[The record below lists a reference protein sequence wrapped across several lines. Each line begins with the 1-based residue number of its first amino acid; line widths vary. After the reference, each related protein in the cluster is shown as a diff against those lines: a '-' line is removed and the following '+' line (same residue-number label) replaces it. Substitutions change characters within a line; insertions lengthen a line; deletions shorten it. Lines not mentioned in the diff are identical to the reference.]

1 MTLSSPYLLFLGD
14 VASANRAK
22 TGLGIAH
29 WAPERCVGQ
38 MRMPGCAADTGLP
51 DLSPA
56 EASARGAKSLVLGV
70 APLGG
75 AIPEAWHPS
84 ILEALESGLDII
96 SGMHTRLTETQVIS
110 ETAKRVGGKL
120 YDVRHTDFPIPPAN
134 GLKRSGLRCL
144 MVGLDSALGK
154 KFTALSLTS
163 EMMSRGARATFRAT
177 GQTGIVI
184 AGDGIAV
191 DAVKADFVAGA
202 AELISPPNDIDHWDI
217 IEGQGSIFHGAYAG
231 VTLGLIH
238 GSQPDAMVLC
248 GHATRDHLELLPHI
262 PHRSYEEAI
271 PIHEQLA
278 RVTNPKAKVVGIS
291 INTSGIE
298 DDQAARD
305 HVDAIGART
314 GLPATDPIRF
324 GCSDIA
330 DALIAITPTE
340 VSA

>member
-1 MTLSSPYLLFLGD
+1 MTLPSPYLLFLGD
-14 VASANRAK
+14 VPWANRAK

-38 MRMPGCAADTGLP
+38 MRLPGCAADTGLP

-56 EASARGAKSLVLGV
+56 DASKLGAKALVLGV

-75 AIPEAWHPS
+75 AIPEEWHPS
-84 ILEALESGLDII
+84 ILEALENGLDII
-96 SGMHTRLTETQVIS
+96 SGMHTRLTDTKIIV
-110 ETAKRVGGKL
+110 ETAARLGREL
-120 YDVRHTDFPIPPAN
+120 YDVRHTSLPIPPAN

-154 KFTALSLTS
+154 KFTALALTT
-163 EMMSRGARATFRAT
+163 EMTSRGAKATFRAT
-177 GQTGIVI
+177 GQTGIII
-184 AGDGIAV
+184 AGEGIAV
-191 DAVKADFVAGA
+191 DAVTADFVAGA
-202 AELISPPNDIDHWDI
+202 AELISPANDLDHWDV

-271 PIHEQLA
+271 FIHEQLA
-278 RVTNPKAKVVGIS
+278 RVTNPKAKIVGVS

-305 HVDAIGART
+305 HVDAVAART

-324 GCSDIA
+324 GCRDIA
-330 DALIAITPTE
+330 DVLTAMTPTE
-340 VSA
+340 VSV